1 MRKITLF
8 IVTIMVTSLFL
19 LSFNNSINV
28 TAQETED
35 DDWDFTGTMRIT
47 SDQRRMP
54 VFDPVAHGY
63 NETYG
68 DFTTPILYM
77 DVMGYDTDDDGE
89 MDIYYGF
96 YGTSSLFDL
105 SHINYITMSTL
116 LIVKVFAQW
125 SLRIPKSSPL
135 SWEVLY
141 YPDPFY
147 DVISSTFTHKI
158 PIYYVNL
165 TKAEGV
171 NLQFK
176 IELGLNYTLG
186 NFTTF
191 GASDPIVPSMPT
203 FPGYNVSVPV
213 FTANL
218 PISEIVA
225 SPFFSDPL
233 TYVTI
238 VTMFFFF
245 GYFVKKRGKR
255 TNKKNSS

>member
-8 IVTIMVTSLFL
+8 IVTLMVTSLFL

-35 DDWDFTGTMRIT
+35 ENWDFTGTMRIT
-47 SDQRRMP
+47 SDQKRIL

-63 NETYG
+63 NETSG
-68 DFTTPILYM
+68 DFTTPALYM
-77 DVMGYDTDDDGE
+77 DVMGYDTSGDGD

-96 YGTSSLFDL
+96 YGTS
-105 SHINYITMSTL
+105 
-116 LIVKVFAQW
+116 
-125 SLRIPKSSPL
+125 RIPESSPL

-147 DVISSTFTHKI
+147 NAIAFNFIHKI

>member
-1 MRKITLF
+1 MRKISLF
-8 IVTIMVTSLFL
+8 IVTLMVTSLFM

-35 DDWDFTGTMRIT
+35 DNWDFTGTMRIT
-47 SDQRRMP
+47 SDQKRILVFNP
-54 VFDPVAHGY
+54 VDHGY
-63 NETYG
+63 NDTYG
-68 DFTTPILYM
+68 DYTTPALYM
-77 DVMGYDTDDDGE
+77 DVIGYDTSGDGE

-105 SHINYITMSTL
+105 SHINYTTISNL

-125 SLRIPKSSPL
+125 SLRIPESSPL

-147 DVISSTFTHKI
+147 DAIVGNLFHKI

-176 IELGLNYTLG
+176 IELGLNYTIG

-191 GASDPIVPSMPT
+191 GAINPIVPSMPA

-218 PISEIVA
+218 PISEIVVT
-225 SPFFSDPL
+225 PFFSDPL

-238 VTMFFFF
+238 VTMFFFLS
-245 GYFVKKRGKR
+245 YYVKKRGKR
-255 TNKKNSS
+255 TG

>member
-1 MRKITLF
+1 MRKISLF
-8 IVTIMVTSLFL
+8 IVTLMVTSLFL
-19 LSFNNSINV
+19 LSFNNSISV
-28 TAQETED
+28 TALENED
-35 DDWDFTGTMRIT
+35 DDWDFTGTMRIS
-47 SDQRRMP
+47 SDQVRGL

-63 NETYG
+63 NASYG
-68 DFTTPILYM
+68 DYDTPLLYM
-77 DVMGYDTDDDGE
+77 DIMGYDTDADEE

-96 YGTSSLFDL
+96 YGVTSLLDL
-105 SHINYITMSTL
+105 THINYTTMRDL
-116 LIVKVFAQW
+116 LVVKVFAQW
-125 SLRIPKSSPL
+125 SFRIPESSPL

-147 DVISSTFTHKI
+147 DSIYGLIHKI

-165 TKAEGV
+165 TQAEGV

-176 IELGLNYTLG
+176 IELGLNYTIG

-191 GASDPIVPSMPT
+191 GASNPLVPSMPT

-218 PISEIVA
+218 PIRELVET
-225 SPFFSDPL
+225 PFFSDPL

-238 VTMFFFF
+238 VTMFFFL
-245 GYFVKKRGKR
+245 GYYVKKRGKR
-255 TNKKNSS
+255 TG

>member
-1 MRKITLF
+1 
-8 IVTIMVTSLFL
+8 MVTSLFL
-19 LSFNNSINV
+19 ISFNNSISV
-28 TAQETED
+28 TAQENED
-35 DDWDFTGTMRIT
+35 DDWDFTGTMRIS
-47 SDQRRMP
+47 SDQVRRL
-54 VFDPVAHGY
+54 VFDPVANGY

-68 DFTTPILYM
+68 DYETPPLYM
-77 DVMGYDTDDDGE
+77 DIMGYDTDADEE
-89 MDIYYGF
+89 MDIYFGF
-96 YGTSSLFDL
+96 YGLNLFDL
-105 SHINYITMSTL
+105 THINYTTMNNL
-116 LIVKVFAQW
+116 LRVVVFAQW
-125 SLRIPKSSPL
+125 SLRIPESSPL

-147 DVISSTFTHKI
+147 VSLTGLIHRI

-176 IELGLNYTLG
+176 IELGLNYTIG

-191 GASDPIVPSMPT
+191 GANNPIVPSMPS

-218 PISEIVA
+218 PIGEIVVT
-225 SPFFSDPL
+225 PFFSDPL

-238 VTMFFFF
+238 VTILFFL
-245 GYFVKKRGKR
+245 GYYVKKRGKR
-255 TNKKNSS
+255 TE

>member
-8 IVTIMVTSLFL
+8 IVTLMVTSLFL
-19 LSFNNSINV
+19 LSFNNSISV
-28 TAQETED
+28 TAEETED
-35 DDWDFTGTMRIT
+35 DNWDFTGTMRIT
-47 SDQRRMP
+47 SDQVRRL
-54 VFDPVAHGY
+54 VFDPVANGY
-63 NETYG
+63 NESYG
-68 DFTTPILYM
+68 GYTTPSLYM

-96 YGTSSLFDL
+96 YGTTSLIDL
-105 SHINYITMSTL
+105 THINYTTMTNL
-116 LIVKVFAQW
+116 LVVKVFAKW
-125 SLRIPKSSPL
+125 SLRIPESSPL

-147 DVISSTFTHKI
+147 GSFIGLIHRI

-176 IELGLNYTLG
+176 IELGLNYTIG

-191 GASDPIVPSMPT
+191 GASDPIIPSMPT
-203 FPGYNVSVPV
+203 FPGYNVSIPV

-218 PISEIVA
+218 PISELVET
-225 SPFFSDPL
+225 PFFSDPL

-238 VTMFFFF
+238 VTMFFFLS
-245 GYFVKKRGKR
+245 YYVKKKGKR
-255 TNKKNSS
+255 TE